1 MKHTLASK
9 ILCVLI
15 TLCML
20 VGMVPVFGL
29 AASALDATV
38 DADGTTILISTPQQL
53 AAIGKDA
60 NYPRDGAYK
69 LVNDIDLSKF
79 DTDSNPENGNWAPLC
94 AKYVSDETPYAYDAT
109 TAFIGTFD
117 GQGYTIS
124 GMKMI
129 FDKEVDGLPY
139 NEVAVGLFA
148 GVGNNTVSGTVKNL
162 VMKDCHIFARP
173 WTKIYTG
180 IVAAQ
185 TNDKGAIIDNVAVIE
200 SSIDVTANNTGNDSG
215 VGGIVGNATGSTIS
229 NVYVD
234 AALKIGT
241 EKTDHKKFGVAGIV
255 GAAWQGRV
263 KINGA
268 VFDGTIDTTDFAE
281 SDYVY
286 KQGIFAYNWNYPTVG
301 SHQAFSNSYY
311 NSDKLA
317 VYDTAVID
325 AETGEVTTTGT
336 NGGHYN
342 GEPLT
347 TAEFSTKKLSELGLN
362 AAYWSK
368 AKGKIALRITYPK
381 TVPNFPDYI
390 PIYDAGDLAKI
401 GKDAAY
407 PLTGNYMVM
416 NDIDMADYGAWTPI
430 AFYTGST
437 NIDSLDIATYFFSG
451 TLNGGGHKISNYS
464 VSYSGSRAY
473 AGLFG
478 LVYDAT
484 FCDLIIENASVD
496 IDVSTFAYAGV
507 LVGAARNS
515 DDKTPYKTTV
525 NNVAVYDSAV
535 TVENTQIANLT
546 VAGGIAGHTSRG
558 VLFTNCYV
566 ETDVTASYVGT
577 TGQSAQVLAGGL
589 MGSAYKSYF
598 NAVDCIFAG
607 TVTANNCTSDYAG
620 EVRTGYK
627 RQNALFAGNTQGMS
641 NDTYENIANA
651 KQTNCYYLDTVAVNK
666 DNLRGVDGTAISA
679 DALKTA
685 TAETLGFDAFYWKND
700 GEGLYLAVA
709 PAMNADGKIEISTAE
724 ELAAIGVNSQYPRTG
739 SYVLTADI
747 DLSVYD
753 NWTPLCG
760 GFTFNADTV
769 GFTGTFDGQGYTIR
783 NMKIAK
789 SGSSVT
795 AGFFGNAIDGA
806 VIKNIVFDNC
816 TVDVTASR
824 EMDIAIVVGRINSMS
839 NYVNINNIAILNSSV
854 NGVLTAV
861 ASNCGMGSVVGQ
873 GTGLN
878 IKNVYTNAELS
889 GGCEGV
895 FDAAKSDNFGI
906 GGLVGR
912 SYNAAVTVDGAIF
925 DGTID
930 NIASEENTY
939 IYANGILGYNWKQAS
954 TATNPKYYINCYY
967 NSEKLTPS
975 TKTNGGSVDGVA
987 LNNFDLGISPASVLG
1002 FSSEYWMHNGTTP
1015 ILKIVGDDSYTV
1027 ANINGDAAVNVKDLV
1042 RLKKYLAGENV
1053 DITLIAADLK
1063 RDQEITADDL
1073 TYMRRTLL
1081 GVSIATTIKLAEGSD
1096 SVKYL
1101 GRANV
1106 ENNILLMDWSNT
1118 GFEFSGIMEGDVTA
1132 TLTHVSASA
1141 ATAEDPYTYARVLV
1155 NVDGVEKIINVNN
1168 GTAVYTLAE
1177 DLDFGAH
1184 TIKVLKITERTKGR
1198 IYGIDVNFVGSVA
1211 DRPADKDLVID
1222 FYGDSITAGDGVVK
1236 NDRKGSVDYLEG
1248 QYSNLTYAAKT
1259 AKALNADM
1267 RVAAR
1272 SGLKTKD
1279 AVSYLINAGSWDYEN
1294 NQADIVVINLG
1305 TNDKWVIWDDNNP
1318 DTEEKAAHEYG
1329 IAVEKAAIED
1339 MLDAVVANYPDAKI
1353 VWVYGMMGNGL
1364 AEHIQPVVEAYAQN
1378 NANVFYCELP
1388 ANTSG
1393 GGNHPNEAG
1402 HAAAA
1407 DVLVDFI
1414 NANVLAK

>member
-94 AKYVSDETPYAYDAT
+94 ANFKSASEYKFEDTV
-109 TAFIGTFD
+109 AFCGTFD

-124 GMKMI
+124 GMNI
-129 FDKEVDGLPY
+129 VDKTSSIAHL
-139 NEVAVGLFA
+139 GLFA
-148 GVGNNTVSGTVKNL
+148 QVTTGANISNIVFKNCSIDAYVGQTVYAGFVVGFCDKNAKTVS
-162 VMKDCHIFARP
+162 
-173 WTKIYTG
+173 
-180 IVAAQ
+180 
-185 TNDKGAIIDNVAVIE
+185 NVAILD
-200 SSIDVTANNTGNDSG
+200 SSINGISRNFENPSGIGSVAGSATQLTCNNIYSEAVLSGGCEYDGNYQF
-215 VGGIVGNATGSTIS
+215 GI
-229 NVYVD
+229 
-234 AALKIGT
+234 
-241 EKTDHKKFGVAGIV
+241 AGIV
-255 GAAWQGRV
+255 GAAWRGYV
-263 KINGA
+263 TVNNV
-268 VFDGTIDTTDFAE
+268 VFNGTITNNNKPA
-281 SDYVY
+281 DYQY
-286 KQGIFAYNWNYPTVG
+286 ANGIFALNGNQG
-301 SHQAFSNSYY
+301 SYDTNASRFTNCYY
-311 NSDKLA
+311 NSDKL
-317 VYDTAVID
+317 T
-325 AETGEVTTTGT
+325 VTENT
-336 NGGHYN
+336 NGGHIN
-342 GEPLT
+342 GTALT
-347 TAEFSTKKLSELGLN
+347 TAELSTKKLSELGLSGDVWC
-362 AAYWSK
+362 AETDS
-368 AKGKIALRITYPK
+368 LTLDITLPK
-381 TVPNFPDYI
+381 TVQNYTGYI
-390 PIYDAGDLAKI
+390 PLYDAWDMAKI

-407 PLTGNYMVM
+407 PLNGKYYVM
-416 NDIDMADYGAWTPI
+416 NDIDMSDYGAWTPI
-430 AFYTGST
+430 ADYSSTKNVGGDDLPYFTGE
-437 NIDSLDIATYFFSG
+437 F
-451 TLNGGGHKISNYS
+451 NGGGHTLSNMT
-464 VSYSGSRAY
+464 VSLTRSNVYG
-473 AGLFG
+473 GLIG
-478 LVYDAT
+478 ITKNATVCSLVM
-484 FCDLIIENASVD
+484 EGASV
-496 IDVSTFAYAGV
+496 T
-507 LVGAARNS
+507 AAATNITRS
-515 DDKTPYKTTV
+515 GIV
-525 NNVAVYDSAV
+525 VASSWGSVINNVAVYDSVISA
-535 TVENTQIANLT
+535 TNAKNNNGFAT
-546 VAGGIAGHTSRG
+546 GGILGWSANTTTIS
-558 VLFTNCYV
+558 NCYV
-566 ETDVTASYVGT
+566 DADIAADYVGT
-577 TGQSAQVLAGGL
+577 TGYSNQSFVGGL
-589 MGSAYKSYF
+589 IGGGW
-598 NAVDCIFAG
+598 NALKN
-607 TVTANNCTSDYAG
+607 VTATDCVFVGTLVNDYYAESIDG
-620 EVRTGYK
+620 YADCNFVNSIVGGSSNQTTGLK
-627 RQNALFAGNTQGMS
+627 T
-641 NDTYENIANA
+641 TTE
-651 KQTNCYYLDTVAVNK
+651 CYYIDSANVNTS
-666 DNLRGVDGTAISA
+666 NVRGFEGKAISA

-685 TAETLGFDAFYWKND
+685 TAASMGFDGYYWKND

-709 PAMNADGKIEISTAE
+709 TIAVNANGAIEIDTAD
-724 ELAAIGVNSQYPRTG
+724 ELSYIGKYDTYPKTG
-739 SYVLTADI
+739 NYVLTKDI
-747 DLSVYD
+747 DLSSFG

-760 GFTFNADTV
+760 GLSASKET
-769 GFTGTFDGQGYTIR
+769 GFMGTFDGQGYVI
-783 NMKIAK
+783 
-789 SGSSVT
+789 SGMNITGSAENVT
-795 AGFFGNAIDGA
+795 AGLFGEATDNNANNGT

-816 TVDVTASR
+816 TVDVSGTKSVDA
-824 EMDIAIVVGRINSMS
+824 AIVVGVTDVDN
-839 NYVNINNIAILNSSV
+839 NNWVDVLNIAILNSSV
-854 NGVLTAV
+854 NGTAAQV
-861 ASNCGMGSVVGQ
+861 NFSGIGSVAGN
-873 GTGLN
+873 GTGLQMEN
-878 IKNVYTNAELS
+878 IYSDAELS
-889 GGCEGV
+889 GGC
-895 FDAAKSDNFGI
+895 AAANDNFGM

-912 SYNAAVTVDGAIF
+912 SWRGYAWAKYSIF
-925 DGTID
+925 NGTIT
-930 NIASEENTY
+930 NTTPDTGNY
-939 IYANGILGYNWKQAS
+939 FYVNGILGCNWNQSSYPTTAS
-954 TATNPKYYINCYY
+954 GNVNVYY

-975 TKTNGGSVDGVA
+975 TKTNGGAVDGVA
-987 LNNFDLGISPASVLG
+987 VDNFDLGISPASVLG
-1002 FSSEYWMHNGTTP
+1002 FSSEYWMHNGDVP
-1015 ILKIVGDDSYTV
+1015 MLKIAGFAEYDTADVNEDTV
-1027 ANINGDAAVNVKDLV
+1027 VNVKDLV
-1042 RLKKYLAGENV
+1042 RLKKYLADNSEE
-1053 DITLIAADLK
+1053 ICLIAADLK
-1063 RDQEITADDL
+1063 RDQEITSDDL

-1155 NVDGVEKIINVNN
+1155 SVDGVEKIINVNN

-1177 DLDFGAH
+1177 ALDFGAH

-1329 IAVEKAAIED
+1329 IAVEKAAIEA

-1364 AEHIQPVVEAYAQN
+1364 AEHIQPVVEAYAAN

>member
-29 AASALDATV
+29 VASALDATV

-94 AKYVSDETPYAYDAT
+94 ANFKSSSEYKFEDTV
-109 TAFIGTFD
+109 AFCGTFD

-124 GMKMI
+124 GMNI
-129 FDKEVDGLPY
+129 VDKTSS
-139 NEVAVGLFA
+139 VAHLGLFA
-148 GVGNNTVSGTVKNL
+148 QVTTGANISNIVFKNCSIDAYVGQTVYAGFVVGFCDKNAKTVS
-162 VMKDCHIFARP
+162 
-173 WTKIYTG
+173 
-180 IVAAQ
+180 
-185 TNDKGAIIDNVAVIE
+185 NVAILD
-200 SSIDVTANNTGNDSG
+200 SSINGISRNFENPSGIGSVAGSATQLTCNNIYSEAVLSGGCEYDGNYQF
-215 VGGIVGNATGSTIS
+215 GI
-229 NVYVD
+229 
-234 AALKIGT
+234 
-241 EKTDHKKFGVAGIV
+241 AGIV
-255 GAAWQGRV
+255 GAAWRGYV
-263 KINGA
+263 TVNNV
-268 VFDGTIDTTDFAE
+268 VFNGTITNNNAAA
-281 SDYVY
+281 DYEY
-286 KQGIFAYNWNYPTVG
+286 TNGIFALNGNQG
-301 SHQAFSNSYY
+301 SYDTNASRFTNCYY
-311 NSDKLA
+311 NSDKL
-317 VYDTAVID
+317 T
-325 AETGEVTTTGT
+325 VTENT
-336 NGGHYN
+336 NGGHIN
-342 GEPLT
+342 GTALT
-347 TAEFSTKKLSELGLN
+347 TTELSTKKLSELGLSGDVWC
-362 AAYWSK
+362 AETDS
-368 AKGKIALRITYPK
+368 LTLDITLPK
-381 TVPNFPDYI
+381 TVLNYTGYI
-390 PIYDAGDLAKI
+390 PLYDAWDMAKI

-407 PLTGNYMVM
+407 PLNGKYYVM
-416 NDIDMADYGAWTPI
+416 NDIDMSDYGAWTPLGNLNN
-430 AFYTGST
+430 T
-437 NIDSLDIATYFFSG
+437 SLNLGWIGNSAKGEDYVVAAEKVFKG
-451 TLNGGGHKISNYS
+451 TFDGGGHTISNMT
-464 VSYSGSRAY
+464 VSYSTTRSF

-478 LVYDAT
+478 IIHTAT
-484 FCDLIIENASVD
+484 VENIVFKSASVTTTGTQTSD
-496 IDVSTFAYAGV
+496 AGIVAGATTNNNTIIQNVS
-507 LVGAARNS
+507 
-515 DDKTPYKTTV
+515 
-525 NNVAVYDSAV
+525 VYDS
-535 TVENTQIANLT
+535 
-546 VAGGIAGHTSRG
+546 
-558 VLFTNCYV
+558 
-566 ETDVTASYVGT
+566 
-577 TGQSAQVLAGGL
+577 
-589 MGSAYKSYF
+589 
-598 NAVDCIFAG
+598 
-607 TVTANNCTSDYAG
+607 TVTANNSQAKNHTTVG
-620 EVRTGYK
+620 GLVGYGAEGATVK
-627 RQNALFAGNTQGMS
+627 
-641 NDTYENIANA
+641 
-651 KQTNCYYLDTVAVNK
+651 NCYVDADLVANFTVENSYSEQMYVSGFVGASYNCLAKVYDSVFVGTLTNNYHNYSDGTEKDLSYNFTAGINMSTNTNLKGASSNVYYIDTAGVNTAETSK
-666 DNLRGVDGTAISA
+666 KAQNGTAISA

-685 TAETLGFDAFYWKND
+685 TAASMGFDGYYWKND

-709 PAMNADGKIEISTAE
+709 TIAVNANGAIEIDTAD
-724 ELAAIGVNSQYPRTG
+724 ELSYIGKYDTYPKTG
-739 SYVLTADI
+739 NYVLTKDI
-747 DLSVYD
+747 DLSSFG

-760 GFTFNADTV
+760 GLSASKET
-769 GFTGTFDGQGYTIR
+769 GFMGTFDGQGYVI
-783 NMKIAK
+783 
-789 SGSSVT
+789 SGMNITGSAENVT
-795 AGFFGNAIDGA
+795 AGLFGEATDNNANNGT

-816 TVDVTASR
+816 TVDVSGTKSVDA
-824 EMDIAIVVGRINSMS
+824 AIVVGVTDVDN
-839 NYVNINNIAILNSSV
+839 NNWVDVLNIAILNSSV
-854 NGVLTAV
+854 NGTAAQV
-861 ASNCGMGSVVGQ
+861 NYSGIGSVAGN
-873 GTGLN
+873 GTGLQMEN
-878 IKNVYTNAELS
+878 IYSDAELS
-889 GGCEGV
+889 GGC
-895 FDAAKSDNFGI
+895 AAANDNFGM

-912 SYNAAVTVDGAIF
+912 SWRGYAWAKYSIF
-925 DGTID
+925 NGTIT
-930 NIASEENTY
+930 NTTPDTGNY
-939 IYANGILGYNWKQAS
+939 FYVNGILGCNWNQSSYPTTAS
-954 TATNPKYYINCYY
+954 GNVNVYY

-975 TKTNGGSVDGVA
+975 TKTNGGAVDGVA
-987 LNNFDLGISPASVLG
+987 VDNFDLGISPASVLG
-1002 FSSEYWMHNGTTP
+1002 FSSEYWMHNGDVP
-1015 ILKIVGDDSYTV
+1015 MLKIAGFAEYDTADVNEDTV
-1027 ANINGDAAVNVKDLV
+1027 VNVKDLV
-1042 RLKKYLAGENV
+1042 RLKKYLADTSEE
-1053 DITLIAADLK
+1053 ICLIAADLK
-1063 RDQEITADDL
+1063 RDQEITSDDL

-1155 NVDGVEKIINVNN
+1155 SVDGVEKIINVNN

-1329 IAVEKAAIED
+1329 IAVEKAAIEA

-1364 AEHIQPVVEAYAQN
+1364 AEHIQPVVEAYAAN

-1407 DVLVDFI
+1407 DVLADFI
-1414 NANVLAK
+1414 NTNVLAK